1 MVRRRVLALLV
12 EQGHVRAPVDR
23 DVAAAG
29 DLEQPE
35 GVRRS
40 LLDREVA
47 GLPAHQTGNVRL
59 SNAQYRAGLGLRES
73 SVLDQAV
80 DLQREARLELLTLG
94 VGKTEVGKD
103 VAAALFNSNLVLLLH
118 LGSSPI

>member
-1 MVRRRVLALLV
+1 MSTTIDIRPIDILPKGGQKVH
-12 EQGHVRAPVDR
+12 QT
-23 DVAAAG
+23 
-29 DLEQPE
+29 
-35 GVRRS
+35 
-40 LLDREVA
+40 LDREVA

-80 DLQREARLELLTLG
+80 DLQREARFELLTLG

-103 VAAALFNSNLVLLLH
+103 VAAALFNSNLVLHLH
-118 LGSSPI
+118 LGSSPYISIRIYVYQSRMA